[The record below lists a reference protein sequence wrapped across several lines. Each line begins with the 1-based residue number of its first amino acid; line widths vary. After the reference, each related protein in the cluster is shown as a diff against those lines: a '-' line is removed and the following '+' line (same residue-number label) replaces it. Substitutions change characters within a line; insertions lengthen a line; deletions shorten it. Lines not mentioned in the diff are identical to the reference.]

1 MELRNIEYFLQLAKS
16 EHVSA
21 TADFLNISQPSLSKH
36 LRTLEKDVGVRLFD
50 RIGNRIV
57 LNKNGEEF
65 AQYAGQAMDLL
76 NTGIQSAKRGIYETK
91 GSIHIAYS
99 TYAPLITGCI
109 SEYSTLNPHIT
120 FQISRFDESVG
131 VPSEQVD
138 FLLNFTAYDALPAE
152 HDDRRGMFWV
162 PQPLFQESYAL
173 IYGPKAAERICRSP
187 FNLSDLK
194 DELFVTMT
202 QSGIFFTDITMP
214 LCMNAGFFPKIYC
227 QTDEFIVKVKLVQAD
242 QAIAFVSESCLQDAL
257 RLAPGLNYIVSDSN
271 IAKRTLN
278 LLRHK
283 KVLMTEAALDF
294 WDFVLDFYGLPADPW
309 D

>member
-1 MELRNIEYFLQLAKS
+1 MDLRNIEYFLQLAKF

-36 LRTLEKDVGVRLFD
+36 IRTLEKEIGIQLFD

-65 AQYAGQAMDLL
+65 AQYAGQAMELFHA
-76 NTGIQSAKRGIYETK
+76 GIQSAKRGMYDTK
-91 GSIHIAYS
+91 GTISIAYS

-109 SEYSTLNPHIT
+109 SEYSVLNPYIT
-120 FQISRFDESVG
+120 FQLSRFDESVG

-138 FLLNFTAYDALPAE
+138 FLLNFTAYDALPVG
-152 HDDRRGMFWV
+152 HDARSRMFWV

-173 IYGPKAAERICRSP
+173 IYGPKAAQRICRSP
-187 FNLSDLK
+187 FNLSNLK
-194 DELFVTMT
+194 DELFVTMI
-202 QSGIFFTDITMP
+202 QSDIFFTDITMP
-214 LCMNAGFFPKIYC
+214 LCMSAGFFPKIYC

-242 QAIAFVSESCLQDAL
+242 KAVAFVSESCLQDAL
-257 RLAPGLNYIVSDSN
+257 RLAPELNYIVSDSN

-294 WDFVLDFYGLPADPW
+294 WNFALDYYGLPADVW